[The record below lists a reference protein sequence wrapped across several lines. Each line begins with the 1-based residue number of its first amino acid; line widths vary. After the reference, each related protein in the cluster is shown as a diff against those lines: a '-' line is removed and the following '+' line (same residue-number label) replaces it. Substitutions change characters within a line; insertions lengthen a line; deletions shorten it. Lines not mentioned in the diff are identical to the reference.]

1 MSGSILVSGAAG
13 TLGKRVLERLL
24 ARKSGDRI
32 VATTRKPEALAA
44 FAAQGVDVRRAD
56 FDDEAGL
63 ATAFAGVERALLIS
77 TDSLDKPGHRVQQ
90 HAAAIRSL
98 EAAGAKHVIYTSM
111 PNPQK
116 SRILIAKDH
125 ADTEALLAKSSLGY
139 TVLRNNIYSEMLL
152 PGLER
157 AVASGKLVDAREGGK
172 LAYVTRDDC
181 AAIAAAVL
189 AEPPAGNQILDVT
202 GAEALGSAQ
211 IAELVTQLSGRKIE
225 HISIP
230 LQALTDGMVE
240 HGLPRPVAEIYAS
253 FDAGVAAGE
262 LDLVSDHVA
271 RFTGKKPQSFADFLR
286 ANPSAWAVA

>member
-13 TLGKRVLERLL
+13 TLGKLVLERLL

-90 HAAAIRSL
+90 HAAAIRAL
-98 EAAGAKHVIYTSM
+98 EAAGAKHVVYTSM

-125 ADTEALLAKSSLGY
+125 AETEALLAKSSLGY
-139 TVLRNNIYSEMLL
+139 TVLRDNIYSEMLL
-152 PGLER
+152 QGLQR

-172 LAYVTRDDC
+172 VAYVTRDDC

-211 IAELVTQLSGRKIE
+211 IAELVSQLSGRKIE
-225 HISIP
+225 HLSIP
-230 LQALTDGMVE
+230 LGALTDGMVE

-253 FDAGVAAGE
+253 FDAGIAAGE
-262 LDLVSDHVA
+262 LDQVSDHVE

-286 ANPSAWAVA
+286 ANQSAWAAA